1 MSKQQKEQQLLETVD
16 RIIAEGPYQP
26 AWSSLMQA
34 KTPDWFKQ
42 KRFGIFIHWGVYS
55 VPANSNEW
63 YPRNM
68 YIEGMPAYEQHIK
81 TYGSQKDIV
90 FVVDGVFV
98 IGNTGGNKF
107 DNPSF
112 YQFLSLLRVFQL
124 FTDGNSLSGSHQFGQ
139 IRVDGMM
146 GEAGKFHVPGRA
158 VGAFG
163 KRDP

>member
-1 MSKQQKEQQLLETVD
+1 MSEQQKEQQLLETVD

-68 YIEGMPAYEQHIK
+68 YIEGMPAYEHHIK
-81 TYGSQKDIV
+81 TYGSQKDFGYKDFIPM
-90 FVVDGVFV
+90 FHAE
-98 IGNTGGNKF
+98 KF
-107 DNPSF
+107 DPAEWV
-112 YQFLSLLRVFQL
+112 RL
-124 FTDGNSLSGSHQFGQ
+124 FK
-139 IRVDGMM
+139 
-146 GEAGKFHVPGRA
+146 EAGAGYVFPVAEHHDGFQMYKSELSHWNSAEMGP
-158 VGAFG
+158 
-163 KRDP
+163 KRDVLGELKAEIEKQ

>member
-1 MSKQQKEQQLLETVD
+1 MSEQQKEQQLLETVD

-68 YIEGMPAYEQHIK
+68 YIEGMPAYEHHIK
-81 TYGSQKDIV
+81 TYGSQKDFGYKDFIPM
-90 FVVDGVFV
+90 FHAE
-98 IGNTGGNKF
+98 KF
-107 DNPSF
+107 D
-112 YQFLSLLRVFQL
+112 
-124 FTDGNSLSGSHQFGQ
+124 
-139 IRVDGMM
+139 
-146 GEAGKFHVPGRA
+146 PGRM
-158 VGAFG
+158 GAFIQRSRCRLCVSG
-163 KRDP
+163 CRTP

>member
-1 MSKQQKEQQLLETVD
+1 MSEQQKEQQLLETVD

-68 YIEGMPAYEQHIK
+68 YIEGMPAYEHHIK
-81 TYGSQKDIV
+81 PTAARKTLDIKTSSRCSTPKNLTRQNGCV
-90 FVVDGVFV
+90 YSKKPVPVMCFRLQ
-98 IGNTGGNKF
+98 NTMMDFRCTKVNCPTG
-107 DNPSF
+107 
-112 YQFLSLLRVFQL
+112 
-124 FTDGNSLSGSHQFGQ
+124 
-139 IRVDGMM
+139 IRQRW
-146 GEAGKFHVPGRA
+146 GRNGTCL
-158 VGAFG
+158 VN
-163 KRDP
+163 